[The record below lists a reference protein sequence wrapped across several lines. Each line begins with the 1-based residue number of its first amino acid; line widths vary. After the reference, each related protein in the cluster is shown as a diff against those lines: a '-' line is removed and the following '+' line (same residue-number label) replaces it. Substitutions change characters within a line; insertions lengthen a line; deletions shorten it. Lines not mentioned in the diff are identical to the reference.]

1 MICRVW
7 RGWTRREDADAYQA
21 VIHHEVIPDIEAQ
34 CLDGFQMIDLMRRD
48 VDGEEGPQTEFS
60 TLMWFSSIE
69 AVKAF
74 LPQGHDLAYVPE
86 AALGLLQDWDERAA
100 HYEVLDHRLQ
110 PIRR

>member
-7 RGWTRREDADAYQA
+7 RGWTRREDSDAYQA
-21 VIHHEVIPDIEAQ
+21 VIHHEVIPDIEAL
-34 CLDGFQMIDLMRRD
+34 CLEGFQMIDLMRRD
-48 VDGEEGPQTEFS
+48 VDGDDGLETEFA

-86 AALGLLQDWDERAA
+86 AALGLLQRWDERAA

>member
-1 MICRVW
+1 MICRLW

-21 VIHHEVIPDIEAQ
+21 VIHHQEIPDIEAL
-34 CLDGFQMIDLMRRD
+34 CLEGFQMIDLMRRD
-48 VDGEEGPQTEFS
+48 VDGEHGPQTEFS
-60 TLMWFSSIE
+60 TLMWFASIE
-69 AVKAF
+69 AVMAF

-86 AALGLLQDWDERAA
+86 AALGLLQRWDERAA

>member
-21 VIHHEVIPDIEAQ
+21 VI
-34 CLDGFQMIDLMRRD
+34 
-48 VDGEEGPQTEFS
+48 S
-60 TLMWFSSIE
+60 TLMWFSSLE

-74 LPQGHDLAYVPE
+74 LPEGHDLAYVPE
-86 AALGLLQDWDERAA
+86 EALGLLTRFERHAA
-100 HYEVLDHRLQ
+100 HYEVLDHRMQ